1 MGYYPLRI
9 QYGLIF
15 LILVLGMPVLGA
27 GENLSVSPVTTVS
40 EHNSN
45 PSGDVI
51 IPNVLVREDPETFYE
66 IKFVS
71 PELLKTIRANS
82 GVDDQTLKTGPGMFI
97 GVASPHVL
105 YLRSDLQSDDY
116 LLEHRIQADKKN
128 GIREHLL
135 NILFGRDNPNTDL
148 LHSDR
153 DYMIWFDEEYSSD
166 DIKTELAFSREFNN
180 LSSTARFE
188 EDSVLTGDLKNNYEQ
203 IPYYYY
209 QIKITSRQFLDN
221 YKKDHYQPTSEELLH
236 DSGGSMVGFIAPGYV
251 YLWDG
256 LSEQDRRYFLVKSL
270 LWNLGLHGETSV
282 YPDSFF
288 YKIVNSSAKLSQI
301 DKEAISLLYGGRLS
315 TNMTAD
321 TVRKALDITQ

>member
-1 MGYYPLRI
+1 M
-9 QYGLIF
+9 IF
-15 LILVLGMPVLGA
+15 LILVLGMPILGA
-27 GENLSVSPVTTVS
+27 GENLSLSPVTTVS
-40 EHNSN
+40 EGNSD
-45 PSGDVI
+45 PSGDI
-51 IPNVLVREDPETFYE
+51 QIPDVSVRTEPETFYE
-66 IKFVS
+66 IKLVS
-71 PELLKTIRANS
+71 PELLKIIQANA
-82 GVDDQTLKTGPGMFI
+82 GVDDQILKIGPGMNI
-97 GVASPHVL
+97 GVATPHVL

-116 LLEHRIQADKKN
+116 LLAHRIQGDKKN
-128 GIREHLL
+128 DILEHLL
-135 NILFGRDNPNTDL
+135 NILFGRDNPNTVL

-153 DYMIWFDEEYSSD
+153 DYMIWFDEEYASD
-166 DIKTELAFSREFNN
+166 DIKTVLAFAREFNN

-221 YKKDHYQPTSEELLH
+221 YKKDHYKPASEEQLH
-236 DSGGSMVGFIAPGYV
+236 DSGGTLVGFIAPGYV

-256 LSEQDRRYFLVKSL
+256 LSEPERRYFLVKSL
-270 LWNLGLHGETSV
+270 LWELGLHGETNA

-288 YKIVNSSAKLSQI
+288 YKKVNSSAKLSQI

-321 TVRKALDITQ
+321 SVRKALDISQ